1 MSKTIEHNLEQ
12 ITKYQIAVIISAGK
26 NNERKR
32 ETTFILLTNLE
43 QSVKM
48 KLQTHSKQQE
58 AELEQLTQKQEL
70 LHHLKIENGF
80 AMWKSDTIPEYRIS
94 NDCSSIKQNY

>member
-1 MSKTIEHNLEQ
+1 MKENVKLL
-12 ITKYQIAVIISAGK
+12 
-26 NNERKR
+26 
-32 ETTFILLTNLE
+32 FILLTNLE
-43 QSVKM
+43 QSVKT

-80 AMWKSDTIPEYRIS
+80 AM
-94 NDCSSIKQNY
+94 

>member
-12 ITKYQIAVIISAGK
+12 ITKYQIALIISAGK

-43 QSVKM
+43 QSVKT
-48 KLQTHSKQQE
+48 KLHIHSKQQE
-58 AELEQLTQKQEL
+58 AELELLTQKQEL

-80 AMWKSDTIPEYRIS
+80 AM
-94 NDCSSIKQNY
+94 